1 MNTPLLWKSISV
13 EVLDTEGWKEA
24 WFRFQ
29 NKTVDY
35 VSDPGMWMAILFT
48 ALKILILL
56 IVGRLVIK
64 LADKIIDGM
73 LEARDKGPIHF
84 SRRRTETIGKLVR
97 NIVTYVVNFILI
109 LMILSQF
116 NVNLGPVLAGA
127 GVLGLAIGFGAQ
139 SLVKDVITGFF
150 IIFED
155 QFAVGD
161 VIQVGNYKGSVEEIG
176 LRVTRIKSWTGE
188 IHILPN
194 GTINQVTNFSVN
206 NSLAVVDVNVTY
218 ETDIDQ
224 AIQILKDTA
233 EAYYE
238 KSMDI
243 VKAPQV
249 LGVQTMGISEIT
261 LRLTAECKP
270 NAQFGVARDLYS
282 LIKKAFEASGIQ
294 IPYPRVVTY
303 HRNEKAEL

>member
-1 MNTPLLWKSISV
+1 MRIPLLGKTASV
-13 EVLDTEGWKEA
+13 DVLDAEGWKET
-24 WFRFQ
+24 WLRFQ

-48 ALKILILL
+48 VVKILILL
-56 IVGRLVIK
+56 IVGRLIIK

-73 LEARDKGPIHF
+73 LEAREKGPIHF

-161 VIQVGNYKGSVEEIG
+161 VIQVGTYKGTVEEIG

-206 NSLAVVDVNVTY
+206 NSLAVIDVNVTY

-224 AIQILKDTA
+224 AIQILRETA
-233 EAYYE
+233 DAYYE

-243 VKAPQV
+243 VKEPQV
-249 LGVQTMGISEIT
+249 LGVQTMGVSEIT

-270 NAQFGVARDLYS
+270 NAQFGVSRDLYS
-282 LIKKAFEASGIQ
+282 LIKKAFESSGIQ